1 MGREGKELSGG
12 AVLQGR
18 REAVG
23 GPWEDAGESGE
34 GGALGIGCREQ
45 VGAAGKRGEGG
56 GLAHPRLCVWCWAF
70 RGEEEFL
77 IVAEEECQSRTPRQE
92 SVGVWRGL
100 EDEVVNSY
108 SQW

>member
-1 MGREGKELSGG
+1 M
-12 AVLQGR
+12 
-18 REAVG
+18 G

-77 IVAEEECQSRTPRQE
+77 IVVEEECQSRTPRQE